1 MGKILSRTRGAE
13 SRQCGLF
20 DRAGTGIFLP
30 MNKASRPFLCV
41 LSLAFVAAAAPAG
54 PPLPAP
60 PATFDPASVNQY
72 IAATIRARDMVGLS
86 VAIAREGVVQLAGAY
101 GKSSLATGAPV
112 TTNTLFAVGSV
123 TKQFTA
129 ACVLLLAQ
137 EGRLSVKDKVARYY
151 PILTRAHDIS
161 LLDLMNHVSGYADY
175 YPLDFVD
182 SRMEAPI
189 AADDLIAQYA
199 GGKLDFEPGSKWSY
213 SNTGY
218 VILGRVVEKAS
229 GEPLGAFMTR
239 RILRPLGMAHS
250 VFGPAVAGQ
259 DYAQGYTRFAL
270 GPLVPARTEARGWL
284 EGAAGLSTTALDLV
298 KWDMAL
304 IQGRVLNAQS
314 YALMTTPR
322 QLSTGRAREYGCG
335 IGVAIIN
342 DTIVLRHE
350 GQISGF
356 TAWNIIIP
364 ATHSALVI
372 LSNCE
377 EWDAVDHLMYA
388 LVNFITPGPP
398 WIPKIEGPDAGTAV
412 TEFFR
417 ALQAG
422 RVDRSRLGAEFSR
435 YLSPE
440 KVRDAAARLKSF
452 GAPAR
457 AEVRRRSERG
467 GMEVADVRLV
477 CQKGV
482 LSALLYR
489 TPDGT
494 IQECLFQPGD

>member
-1 MGKILSRTRGAE
+1 
-13 SRQCGLF
+13 
-20 DRAGTGIFLP
+20 
-30 MNKASRPFLCV
+30 MNKAFRPFLCV
-41 LSLAFVAAAAPAG
+41 FSFVCLASAAPAG

-60 PATFDPASVNQY
+60 PAAFDPAAVNQY
-72 IAATIRARDMVGLS
+72 IAAAVRAGDMVGLS

-137 EGRLSVKDKVARYY
+137 EGALAVNTNVARFY
-151 PILTRAHDIS
+151 PNLTRARDIS
-161 LLDLMNHVSGYADY
+161 LLDLMSHVSGYADY

-199 GGKLDFEPGSKWSY
+199 GGKLDFEPGTQWSY

-218 VILGRVVEKAS
+218 VILGRVVEKAG
-229 GEPLGAFMTR
+229 GEPLGEFMTR

-259 DYAQGYTRFAL
+259 DFAQGYTRFAL
-270 GPLVPARTEARGWL
+270 GPLTPAPTEARGWL

-322 QLSTGRAREYGCG
+322 QMSTGRAREYGCG
-335 IGVAIIN
+335 IGVAISN

-356 TAWNIIIP
+356 TAWNIIVP
-364 ATHSALVI
+364 ATQSALVI

-377 EWDAVDHLMYA
+377 EWDAVDA
-388 LVNFITPGPP
+388 LKDVLAGFIMPGPP
-398 WIPKIEGPDAGTAV
+398 WIPRIEGPDAGAVV

-422 RVDRSRLGAEFSR
+422 RVDRGRLGAEFSR

-440 KVRDAAARLKSF
+440 KVRGAAARLKRF
-452 GAPAR
+452 RAPVR
-457 AEVRRRSERG
+457 AEVSKRSERG
-467 GMEVADVRLV
+467 GMEVAEVRLV
-477 CQKGV
+477 CKKGV

-489 TPDGT
+489 TPDGR

>member
-1 MGKILSRTRGAE
+1 MRTLLRV
-13 SRQCGLF
+13 F
-20 DRAGTGIFLP
+20 FLV
-30 MNKASRPFLCV
+30 FL
-41 LSLAFVAAAAPAG
+41 AAAAPAG

-60 PATFDPASVNQY
+60 PATFDPAAVNKY
-72 IAATIRARDMVGLS
+72 IAATLRARDMAGLS

-137 EGRLSVKDKVARYY
+137 EGRLSVRDKVARYY
-151 PILTRAHDIS
+151 PILARAHDIS

-189 AADDLIAQYA
+189 AADDLIARYA
-199 GGKLDFEPGSKWSY
+199 GGKLDFEPGSQWSY

-322 QLSTGRAREYGCG
+322 QLSTGRAREYR
-335 IGVAIIN
+335 
-342 DTIVLRHE
+342 LRHRRGHHQRHHRPAARGPNQRLYGLE
-350 GQISGF
+350 HHHSGDSF
-356 TAWNIIIP
+356 RP
-364 ATHSALVI
+364 GHSVQLRGMGRGGPFDVCPSQFHHARA
-372 LSNCE
+372 
-377 EWDAVDHLMYA
+377 AVDSVHC
-388 LVNFITPGPP
+388 G
-398 WIPKIEGPDAGTAV
+398 
-412 TEFFR
+412 
-417 ALQAG
+417 AG
-422 RVDRSRLGAEFSR
+422 RGHGGDGVFPRLAGR
-435 YLSPE
+435 
-440 KVRDAAARLKSF
+440 AR
-452 GAPAR
+452 
-457 AEVRRRSERG
+457 
-467 GMEVADVRLV
+467 
-477 CQKGV
+477 
-482 LSALLYR
+482 
-489 TPDGT
+489 
-494 IQECLFQPGD
+494 